1 MTRTRRSSGTV
12 RWSIVLLLSLVVL
25 QTSTFFP
32 SRAEGA
38 VFQALTAEEQ
48 AWLEQNPDKLVL
60 FFNTEFPPIEFMSES
75 GTFTGLGADVIALV
89 EKKLG
94 ITFIK
99 RPCPDWNR
107 HLAALADGTCAVAPT
122 IVATP
127 ERERFAYF
135 TSPYATAPVVII
147 TRRGNS
153 RGMTLDDLA
162 GKRVAVVSGFATE
175 AYATTRSRGRFEIMP
190 VADVPEG
197 LYSVSLG
204 HVDAFLENL
213 AVAAYYIDKAGI
225 SNLSVAGVT
234 DYAFD
239 WSIGISRKY
248 PLLFSAVQKA
258 LDAIPKKQL
267 HAIHKKWIPL
277 EVATWLNSETWHLIR
292 IIIGFT
298 VLLLV
303 GLAVI
308 NYILKRRLD
317 EKVVNLKKAQQQI
330 VDQAD
335 RLRLATEALN
345 AGVWDYYPI
354 RGNNYLSSQWYAML
368 GYPAEGRNIPLD
380 EFKRLVHSEDRPV
393 LENALKGYIVTGG
406 RGHFEVEFRLRKA
419 DGSWCWVL
427 SKGQAVEWDKSGAVS
442 RIIGLDINIENIKRN
457 QERVAQSE
465 AWFRAIFENAPYA
478 IAITRLADNRYLAAN
493 RAFLENRKITG
504 EQLVDLNSQDFT
516 AVSEEEAAEVTGTL
530 LKRGVVKNREAR
542 VKAGDGTWRDVV
554 YSSVLMENLG
564 EKQILSITLDVTERK
579 KAQKAL
585 KESEVRFRELFNMAP
600 IPMATLSLDGR
611 VLDVNDR
618 LTEVLG
624 YVISDIPTLED
635 WWRLAHPDPEY
646 RRRLIA
652 DWKAVFER
660 VQTSSAPYSL
670 GEIRVTCKN
679 GTELTTIINTN
690 RIRDFIVASFFDITA
705 RKTAEQERE
714 KLQEQL
720 LQSQKLEAV
729 GVLAGGVA
737 HDFNNMLGAIIGFAE
752 LALQTMDPDSPES
765 QYLEHIREAAR
776 HSIDLTGQLLAFARK
791 QAIAPTALDLNQS
804 VESMLNILRRLLGEN
819 IELTWRPMS
828 EPCIVKLDPSQLSQV
843 LTNLCV
849 NARDAIEDVGK
860 ITIETAAVSFDKE
873 YCEAHGGFIPGH
885 YMMLAVSDDGAGM
898 DRQTIDHI
906 FDPFFTTKQ
915 QGKGTGLGL
924 AMIYG
929 IVKQNEGFINV
940 YSEPGKGTIFRIYFP
955 CHAAEGG
962 SAMPEEVAEIPLSR
976 GETILMV
983 EDDPLFRDM
992 GITMLRRLGYN
1003 VMAAATPG
1011 EAIKTAETH
1020 GSVIDLLIT
1029 DVIMPEMNGRD
1040 LAGRIRAVSPDIKQL
1055 FMSGYTA
1062 DVIVNRGVLEEGIN
1076 FIQKPFSLS
1085 EVAARIREVLDQET

>member
-1 MTRTRRSSGTV
+1 MARTRKFSGTV
-12 RWSIVLLLSLVVL
+12 RWAAVLLLSLVVL
-25 QTSTFFP
+25 QSPVFF
-32 SRAEGA
+32 SRSQGA
-38 VFQALTAEEQ
+38 SLPGLTAEEK
-48 AWLEQNPDKLVL
+48 AWLAENPDKLTL
-60 FFNTEFPPIEFMSES
+60 FFNTEFPPIEFMSDS
-75 GTFTGLGADVIALV
+75 GTFTGMGADVVALV

-94 ITFIK
+94 VTFIK

-127 ERERFAYF
+127 ARERFAYF

-147 TRRGNS
+147 TRRGKS
-153 RGMTLDDLA
+153 RGMTLDELA
-162 GKRVAVVSGFATE
+162 GKKVAVVSGFATE
-175 AYATTRSRGRFEIMP
+175 AYARAKAQGRFEIMP
-190 VADVPEG
+190 VANVPEG
-197 LYSVSLG
+197 LFSVSLG

-234 DYAFD
+234 DYFFD

-248 PLLFSAVQKA
+248 PLLFSAMQKA
-258 LDAIPKKQL
+258 LAVIPQKEL
-267 HAIHKKWIPL
+267 TAIHKKWIPL
-277 EVATWLNSETWHLIR
+277 EVATWLSSETWRLIKV
-292 IIIGFT
+292 ITGFT
-298 VLLLV
+298 VLLLI

-308 NYILKRRLD
+308 SYILKRRLN
-317 EKVVNLKKAQQQI
+317 EKVANLKKAQQQI

-345 AGVWDYYPI
+345 AGVWDYYPLL
-354 RGNNYLSSQWYAML
+354 GNSYLSSQWYAML
-368 GYPAEGRNIPLD
+368 GYPGEGRNIPLV
-380 EFKRLVHSEDRPV
+380 EFKRLVHPEDRSV
-393 LENALKGYIVTGG
+393 LENALKGYIVAGG
-406 RGHFEVEFRLRKA
+406 RGQFEVEFRLRKA
-419 DGSWCWVL
+419 DGDWCWVL
-427 SKGQAVEWDKSGAVS
+427 SKGQAVEWSQNNAVS
-442 RIIGLDINIENIKRN
+442 RIVGLDINIESIKRN
-457 QERVAQSE
+457 QERVTRSE

-493 RAFLENRKITG
+493 RAFLESRKINSD
-504 EQLVDLNSQDFT
+504 QLVHLNTKDFT
-516 AVSEEEAAEVTGTL
+516 SVSEDEAVKVLTTL
-530 LKRGVVKNREAR
+530 MEKGVVKNREAR

-554 YSSVLMENLG
+554 YSSVLMEIQG
-564 EKQILSITLDVTERK
+564 EKQVLSITLDVTERK
-579 KAQKAL
+579 KAQQAL
-585 KESEVRFRELFNMAP
+585 AESEARFRALFKMAP
-600 IPMATLSLDGR
+600 IPMATLSMDGR

-624 YVISDIPTLED
+624 YVIDDIPTLED

-652 DWKAVFER
+652 DWNEAFDR
-660 VQTSSAPYSL
+660 VSTSTAPYNL

-690 RIRDFIVASFFDITA
+690 RIRDFIVASFFDITE
-705 RKTAEQERE
+705 RKLAEQERQ

-737 HDFNNMLGAIIGFAE
+737 HDFNNMLGAITGFAE
-752 LALQTMDPDSPES
+752 LALQTMDAGSPEI
-765 QYLEHIREAAR
+765 QYLKHIQEAAR
-776 HSIDLTGQLLAFARK
+776 HSVELTSQLLAFARK
-791 QAIAPTALDLNQS
+791 QAIAPTTLDLNRS

-819 IELTWRPMS
+819 IELNWRPMNGA
-828 EPCIVKLDPSQLSQV
+828 CIVRLDPSQLSQV

-860 ITIETAAVSFDKE
+860 ITIETAAVSFDKD
-873 YCEAHGGFIPGH
+873 YCEVHGGFVPGH

-898 DRQTIDHI
+898 DRETIDHI

-929 IVKQNEGFINV
+929 IVKQNEGFVNV
-940 YSEPGKGTIFRIYFP
+940 YSEPGRGTTFRIYFP
-955 CHAAEGG
+955 CHATEDEPIL
-962 SAMPEEVAEIPLSR
+962 PEEVNEVPYSR

-1011 EAIKTAETH
+1011 EAIKMAQTH
-1020 GSVIDLLIT
+1020 GPTFDLMIT

-1040 LAGRIRAVSPDIKQL
+1040 LAARIKEVSPDIKLL

-1062 DVIVNRGVLEEGIN
+1062 DVIVNRGVLEEGIH
-1076 FIQKPFSLS
+1076 FIQKPFSLT
-1085 EVAARIREVLDQET
+1085 EVAARIREVLDHEA